1 MPACRNQNEILMLD
15 ALGELNDP
23 RQRRDWEDHLETC
36 GGCRRERA
44 RLLTLLG
51 RVKHAGM
58 PPELSVEQADA
69 MAKTVGW
76 RLRNE
81 RIAARRETG
90 RRFRLRLVP
99 ALAAACALVVVVL
112 GGYRLQQYLGGG
124 GNETEMTAELMPPE
138 DLEIIK
144 NLDLLKDM
152 DTIEKLLH
160 VVDVPDNGTGTEP
173 DAPETQGMM
182 PLDENGKTYA

>member
-1 MPACRNQNEILMLD
+1 MQACRDQNETLMLD
-15 ALGELNDP
+15 VLGELNDP
-23 RQRRDWEDHLETC
+23 RQRRDWEGHLEAC

-44 RLLTLLG
+44 RLLALLG
-51 RVKHAGM
+51 RVKRAGM
-58 PPELSVEQADA
+58 APELSAEQADA

-81 RIAARRETG
+81 RIAARRENG
-90 RRFRLRLVP
+90 RRLRLVP
-99 ALAAACALVVVVL
+99 ALAAACAIVVVVL
-112 GGYRLQQYLGGG
+112 GGYRLQQHLGGAG
-124 GNETEMTAELMPPE
+124 SETEMTAELMPPE

-144 NLDLLKDM
+144 NLDLLRDM